1 MTTDK
6 TSALMLTALM
16 VKYGIRMVFASP
28 GSRNVP
34 LLIAFTRNEDI
45 KVEMVVDERSAAF
58 MALGYAA
65 VSGEPVALLCTS
77 GTAMLNYM
85 PAVAEAYHRHIP
97 LVVITADRPSE
108 WIGQKDSQTLVQP
121 CGLEPYVKRSVDI
134 PDFAHDDMQKRWWCN
149 RVIND
154 VLTICC
160 DSPKAPVHINMQ
172 FDMPLNALTDEGCV
186 DVTKIASIRPSGKL
200 DTGAARELGRRI
212 ASPHKVMVVIG
223 NMPPSQR
230 VTKAVMKLTN
240 MPNVVVLAENLANI
254 HADRVLTQ
262 IDAVIAKVE
271 SMSDSESYKP
281 DTVIYMGG
289 SIVSGRLK
297 KYLRKNPPCQCWYVG
312 KEDNVIDTFQSLT
325 LRIDMEPDVFL
336 PQLASAMYP
345 HRAESGYADIWRA
358 VHDEINARLHKY
370 LDKIAWSSFKAVA
383 KLLAAVPSR
392 WNVELSNG
400 MSIRIAQ
407 HIYAPHIHRWSCNRG
422 VSGIDGSTST
432 AVGAQLAYRHGATL
446 LITGDMSQT
455 YDLTALGT
463 AQVTNLM
470 RVVVLDNGG
479 GNIFRCI
486 PSTEALPEL
495 ETCLE
500 LGMNTPFGALARDW
514 GWECME
520 AYDEST
526 FDSAMET
533 FMSDSDKPCM
543 LVVKT
548 DGRYDASVW
557 KDYFDYITE

>member
-1 MTTDK
+1 
-6 TSALMLTALM
+6 MLTALM
-16 VKYGIRMVFASP
+16 VKYGIRKVFASP

-45 KVEMVVDERSAAF
+45 NVEMVVDERSAAF

-65 VSGEPVALLCTS
+65 VAGEPVALLCTS

-85 PAVAEAYHRHIP
+85 PAVAEAYYRHIP

-108 WIGQKDSQTLVQP
+108 WIGQKDSQTLAQP
-121 CGLEPYVKRSVDI
+121 CGLEPYVKRSLDI
-134 PDFAHDDMQKRWWCN
+134 PDFAHDDDMQKRWWCN

-154 VLTICC
+154 ALTICC

-172 FDMPLNALTDEGCV
+172 FDMPLNALTDEDCV
-186 DVTKIASIRPSGKL
+186 DVTTIASIRPSGKL

-262 IDAVIAKVE
+262 IDTAIAKVE

-289 SIVSGRLK
+289 SIVSGKLK

-312 KEDNVIDTFQSLT
+312 EEDNFIDTFQSLT

-345 HRAESGYADIWRA
+345 HRAESEYADLWYA

-370 LDKIAWSSFKAVA
+370 LDKIAWSSFKAMA

-400 MSIRIAQ
+400 MSVRLAQ
-407 HIYAPHIHRWSCNRG
+407 QMYAPQIHRWSCNRG

-446 LITGDMSQT
+446 LITGDMSQA

-463 AQVTNLM
+463 EQVTNRM
-470 RVVVLDNGG
+470 RIVVLDNGG

-500 LGMNTPFGALARDW
+500 LGMRTPFGALARDW

-520 AYDEST
+520 AYDEAT

-533 FMSDSDKPCM
+533 FMSESEKPCM
-543 LVVKT
+543 LIVKT
-548 DGRYDASVW
+548 DGKYDASVW